1 MMCCINL
8 ISSSVSLRLP
18 PSPLGKADKLH
29 SSPYTTE
36 NIIKPQFRK
45 LHLRICRYKKPS
57 PAWEDD
63 EEDKTMTHN
72 SMCEQIS
79 VSIFH
84 TG

>member
-1 MMCCINL
+1 GNIELVCF
-8 ISSSVSLRLP
+8 SS
-18 PSPLGKADKLH
+18 DI
-29 SSPYTTE
+29 TE